1 MRFWKMHGLGNDYIV
16 IDDRRENIAE
26 EELSGLAQK
35 LCRRRF
41 SIGADGLLIL
51 QNSRSSDF
59 SMRIFNADGSEAQMC
74 GNGIRCIAKYCY
86 DNGIVSKK
94 LMIVETLAGAR
105 RVEVL
110 TDGKSITEVRAD
122 MGHPSFSRRDIPMT
136 GEGECVDEPIVIDGD
151 NLKITCVSMGN
162 PHCVAFVHNL
172 QSFPVHE
179 VGHKLE
185 KHRYFPEGT
194 NVEFVVVKD
203 RETINVRTWERGVGE
218 TTACGTGACASVAAA
233 YRLGKTGKNVKVN
246 LLGGN
251 LLVELGDSVTLE
263 GPVEKVFEGQLFSD
277 DLVVG

>member
-16 IDDRRENIAE
+16 IDDRRQGMAE
-26 EELSGLAQK
+26 EKLPRLAQK

-41 SIGADGLLIL
+41 SVGADGLLIV
-51 QNSRSSDF
+51 QNSKSLDF
-59 SMRIFNADGSEAQMC
+59 KMRIFNADGSEAQMC

-94 LMIVETLAGAR
+94 LMNVETLAGTR
-105 RVEVL
+105 CVEVL
-110 TDGKSITEVRAD
+110 TEGKSLAEVRVD
-122 MGHPSFSRRDIPMT
+122 MGHPSFSRRDMPMS
-136 GEGECVDEPIVIDGD
+136 GKGECVDEPIIVEGN

-162 PHCVAFVHNL
+162 PHCVTFVHDL
-172 QSFPVHE
+172 ESFPVHE
-179 VGHKLE
+179 VGRRLE

-203 RETINVRTWERGVGE
+203 TETINVRTWERGVGE

-233 YRLGKTGKNVKVN
+233 YRLGKTGKKVKVN

-277 DLVVG
+277 DPVVG